1 MNVEDTDQS
10 QHVSTG
16 ETSTSRRRLETKAIV
31 LGYAMSRLDRS
42 YLARLGYG
50 NWQRA
55 FQEAAE
61 ALELPPATF
70 KNLRDEFD
78 PIHPNPRQGWHKR
91 PLRRNRQRVLDE
103 LREVSDDGLSELVAR
118 ILRRDDEPVLEAIDS
133 LSVVTRVA
141 HNVAERLLTGRRA
154 EEYFLENS
162 DRLIG
167 VCRRELL
174 DLRNAA
180 RGYDFGVKSRPEW
193 AIEVK
198 GMRLLNGSIQFT
210 DREWTEAGSRRTDYW
225 VVIIG
230 GLATEPKGEVLKDPH
245 ASIDAR
251 CRFQKT
257 VCAVWQARV
266 SVGAVTPVQR
276 A

>member
-1 MNVEDTDQS
+1 MEDTEQS
-10 QHVSTG
+10 QDVTTAETGST
-16 ETSTSRRRLETKAIV
+16 RRRLETKAIV
-31 LGYAMSRLDRS
+31 LGYAMSRLDTS
-42 YLARLGYG
+42 YLARLGHG
-50 NWQRA
+50 SWRRA

-78 PIHPNPRQGWHKR
+78 PVHPNPRQGWHR
-91 PLRRNRQRVLDE
+91 RMLRQNRQRVLDE

-154 EEYFLENS
+154 EDYFLENS
-162 DRLIG
+162 DQLVG
-167 VCRRELL
+167 VCRGELL
-174 DLRNAA
+174 DLRDAA
-180 RGYDFGVKSRPEW
+180 RGYDFGVRSRPEW
-193 AIEVK
+193 AIEIK
-198 GMRLLNGSIQFT
+198 GMRLLSGSIQFT
-210 DREWTEAGSRRTDYW
+210 DREWAEAGSRRTDYW

-230 GLATEPKGEVLKDPH
+230 GLGTEPKGEVLRDPH

-266 SVGAVTPVQR
+266 SVGGVTPVHGV
-276 A
+276 